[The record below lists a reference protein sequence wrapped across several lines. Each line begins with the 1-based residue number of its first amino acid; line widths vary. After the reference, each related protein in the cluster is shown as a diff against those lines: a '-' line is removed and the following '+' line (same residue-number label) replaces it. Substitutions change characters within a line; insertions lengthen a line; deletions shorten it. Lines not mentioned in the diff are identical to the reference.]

1 MTMKKVL
8 AGLCVAATMATVSGA
23 ALAADNNFY
32 GAVDIGQSKAKD
44 ACTGLPA
51 GVSCDDTDTAWR
63 LGLGYQFNQ
72 NFGVEAN
79 YVDFGKAT
87 ASGTVLGVPVT
98 ASVSSTAF
106 QLAVTG
112 ALPVSDSF
120 AVTGKIGA
128 AHASV
133 DASGAALG
141 IAVGASANS
150 TDLTYGIGVRY
161 NINKTMAIRAQYEDF
176 GKVGDP
182 VTTGESKLTMVSI
195 GMTFGF

>member
-1 MTMKKVL
+1 MA
-8 AGLCVAATMATVSGA
+8 AGMAGFSGA
-23 ALAADNNFY
+23 ALAADNSFY

-44 ACTGLPA
+44 FCNTGGLA
-51 GVSCDDTDTAWR
+51 GVAVTSCNDTATAWR

-79 YVDFGKAT
+79 YGDSGNFDAT
-87 ASGTVLGVPVT
+87 ATVLGLPVT
-98 ASVSSTAF
+98 ANGSATIF

-112 ALPVSDSF
+112 ALPISDSF

-133 DASGAALG
+133 DVSGSAAG
-141 IAVGASANS
+141 IPVALSANS
-150 TDLTYGIGVRY
+150 TDVTYGIGVRY
-161 NINKTMAIRAQYEDF
+161 NINKTMAIRAQYEDL
-176 GKVGDP
+176 GKIGDP
-182 VTTGESKLTMVSI
+182 ATTGESKASLISI

>member
-1 MTMKKVL
+1 MKKVL
-8 AGLCVAATMATVSGA
+8 AGLCMVAGMASFSGV
-23 ALAADNNFY
+23 ALADGSGFY

-44 ACTGLPA
+44 ACTGVPA
-51 GVSCDDTDTAWR
+51 GISCDDTDTAYS

-72 NFGVEAN
+72 NFGLEAN
-79 YVDFGKAT
+79 YVDFGSVK
-87 ASGTVLGVPVT
+87 ASGTVLGLPFT
-98 ASVSSTAF
+98 ADVSTTAF

-112 ALPVSDSF
+112 ALPVSESF

-133 DASGAALG
+133 DMSGALG
-141 IAVGASANS
+141 GVAAATSANS
-150 TDLTYGIGVRY
+150 NDLTYGIGVRY

-182 VTTGESKLTMVSI
+182 LTTGESKLTLISI
-195 GMTFGF
+195 GMTFSF